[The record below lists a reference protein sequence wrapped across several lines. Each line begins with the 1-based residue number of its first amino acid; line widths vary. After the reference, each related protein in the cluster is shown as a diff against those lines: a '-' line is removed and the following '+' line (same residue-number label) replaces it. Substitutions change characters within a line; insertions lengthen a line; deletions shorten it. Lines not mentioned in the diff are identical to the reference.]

1 MHKWHSDLEQ
11 ASWKD
16 LSSQVKFS
24 FSDPFQSTKKQLI
37 CILTAKKSTAYDQLT
52 FSVWIKAKTLRTT
65 EPALAIK

>member
-24 FSDPFQSTKKQLI
+24 FSDPSHSTKKQLI
-37 CILTAKKSTAYDQLT
+37 RILIAKKSIAYD
-52 FSVWIKAKTLRTT
+52 
-65 EPALAIK
+65 

>member
-24 FSDPFQSTKKQLI
+24 FSDPSHSTKKQLI
-37 CILTAKKSTAYDQLT
+37 CILIAKKSIAYD
-52 FSVWIKAKTLRTT
+52 
-65 EPALAIK
+65 